1 MTKPSLNE
9 QQLAEL
15 DEILN
20 FAKEVEQKIKEF
32 SEESEKIAQKWQRRA
47 EKKRAAAVQK

>member
-15 DEILN
+15 DEVLN
-20 FAKEVEQKIKEF
+20 FAKEVEQKIKQF

-47 EKKRAAAVQK
+47 EDKRAAAVHR

>member
-15 DEILN
+15 DEVLN

-32 SEESEKIAQKWQRRA
+32 SEDSEKIAQKWQRRA
-47 EKKRAAAVQK
+47 EDKRAATVQK